1 MESLKKIA
9 FIGVLTLMGCSVS
22 MQELTLDDVG
32 IVEDPNYDG
41 FEYFRSRQVFSN
53 SLNDTWGM
61 EKDECKDFQAI
72 NLGGDNGTAL
82 QLEWN
87 KTSCDWVGF
96 GIGWDG
102 YSPKDLSSIAETGA
116 FFFQVKAISERAN
129 IPTMIFLL
137 EDYGGVF
144 SAGVV
149 GSHCLE
155 RYPIDGEWQEFQL
168 GFDRFDLQECGIDLT
183 NIKQL
188 LVEVQG
194 AGDIVVDNIRI
205 GLKKDRIIS
214 AEKKTFPLSNL
225 PLMEATI
232 FESNFSNA
240 WGLGDY
246 EQRSFK
252 VVNDS
257 GNDVLDLKWAKCEE
271 CKTYQMGM
279 SWAKWKALDGTD
291 FEGFLEMDVRNNDGN
306 SPSVPLY
313 INLQAYDSS
322 NQTIQLT
329 KEWVEGERYDKQWRK
344 VKIPLAQFMDF
355 MDESKIKQVQFEMKD
370 EGDLSIDNIRITKK

>member
-1 MESLKKIA
+1 
-9 FIGVLTLMGCSVS
+9 
-22 MQELTLDDVG
+22 
-32 IVEDPNYDG
+32 
-41 FEYFRSRQVFSN
+41 
-53 SLNDTWGM
+53 
-61 EKDECKDFQAI
+61 
-72 NLGGDNGTAL
+72 
-82 QLEWN
+82 
-87 KTSCDWVGF
+87 
-96 GIGWDG
+96 
-102 YSPKDLSSIAETGA
+102 
-116 FFFQVKAISERAN
+116 
-129 IPTMIFLL
+129 
-137 EDYGGVF
+137 
-144 SAGVV
+144 
-149 GSHCLE
+149 
-155 RYPIDGEWQEFQL
+155 
-168 GFDRFDLQECGIDLT
+168 
-183 NIKQL
+183 
-188 LVEVQG
+188 G